1 MATLIQRLTLNGE
14 TAGEVAISQ
23 SEMQPCCTFDLSKSR
38 VNDAALEVLHA
49 YKLTGNFH
57 INLEIILKHLGAFDD
72 VRCEIAPISK
82 LPYHPDCRHVT
93 FRASKNIGTDR
104 FNEIIRCLEAG
115 IGFDSK
121 RWWFGSRRRRPQ
133 SPHVPDQADRARSNV
148 AAKPANQRSV
158 KPQLLQRPARA

>member
-1 MATLIQRLTLNGE
+1 MATLIQRLTLNGK
-14 TAGEVAISQ
+14 TADGVAISQ
-23 SEMQPCCTFDLSKSR
+23 SEMLPCCTLDLSKSR
-38 VNDAALEVLHA
+38 ANDAALEVLRA

-57 INLEIILKHLGAFDD
+57 ILKHLGASNE
-72 VRCEIAPISK
+72 VTCEIAPISK

-93 FRASKNIGTDR
+93 LRASKNIGTNR
-104 FNEIIRCLEAG
+104 FNEIIRCLETG

-158 KPQLLQRPARA
+158 KPQLLQRPARV